1 MINWTANQTHPEG
14 CSSSVPL
21 ISKLVPRQ
29 WNHVVRHIK
38 VPNTTVQCHPSEVRL
53 GLGRTQKVSM
63 DGNKSRIQTK
73 PHVGRRAD
81 GSGKALGPHGVPF
94 QTSGAIG
101 TWPSAGV
108 AGAGSGYRQ
117 ETWLVTNRSLSLC
130 VPRRVQ
136 SSEAIRAGLVWSPRL
151 NKLVG

>member
-81 GSGKALGPHGVPF
+81 GSGKALGPLGVPSKRAERSARGRARGSREWL
-94 QTSGAIG
+94 QAGDMTRHQSIAI
-101 TWPSAGV
+101 PMRPAS
-108 AGAGSGYRQ
+108 
-117 ETWLVTNRSLSLC
+117 RSEFRSD
-130 VPRRVQ
+130 PR
-136 SSEAIRAGLVWSPRL
+136 RAGLVAAR
-151 NKLVG
+151 K

>member
-108 AGAGSGYRQ
+108 AGVATGRRHDSSPIDRHPYASR
-117 ETWLVTNRSLSLC
+117 VAF
-130 VPRRVQ
+130 RVQ
-136 SSEAIRAGLVWSPRL
+136 KRSAQGWFGRRA
-151 NKLVG
+151 